1 MSTASGAPVRAA
13 AAKAVHAVVESGR
26 SLDAELRELERT
38 LRMDDRA
45 LFRNLAFGTIRNHF
59 RLREWL
65 DSLLDRRPRR
75 RDRIV
80 ESLLAVGLYQL
91 TGTRIPP
98 HAVVSATVD
107 AARSL
112 KLKPYTGLINAVL
125 RRFIREDMAQGE
137 PASDASRYNHPDWMI
152 QRLRADW
159 PDGYQHILEAANE
172 RAPMWLRVNTCAVSV
187 AEYMGELAAAEL
199 DFAIVPGLPE
209 AVLLTEPVAAT
220 SLPGFADG
228 HVSVQDG
235 AAQIPAGWLL
245 AEGAGRVLDA
255 CAAPGG
261 KTAHLLELGG
271 DAIDLDAVDIDAERL
286 TAVADNLER
295 LGLEARL
302 HAAAADATDDWWDG
316 RPYDRILLDAPCS
329 ASGVIRR
336 HPDIKLLR
344 RDSDIAALAATQ
356 ARLLEALWPLL
367 EPGGM
372 LLYVTCSVFA
382 LENEAVV
389 AAFLEKTDDARPSS
403 LLPNNNIRA
412 LMQPRGP
419 GFQLLPGTRG
429 MDGFYY
435 AGLAKARQDTTPEQR
450 G

>member
-1 MSTASGAPVRAA
+1 MSNASGAGVRAA
-13 AAKAVHAVVESGR
+13 AAKAVHAVVENGH
-26 SLDAELRELERT
+26 SLDAELRALEEDIRAE
-38 LRMDDRA
+38 DRA
-45 LFRNLAFGTIRNHF
+45 LLRNLAFGTIRHHF

-65 DSLLDRRPRR
+65 GTLLDRRPRR

-80 ESLLAVGLYQL
+80 ESLLAVGLFQL

-107 AARSL
+107 AARAL
-112 KLKPYTGLINAVL
+112 RQKAYAGLINAVL
-125 RRFIREDMAQGE
+125 RRFIREDMANGK
-137 PASDASRYNHPDWMI
+137 PATDESRYNHPDWMI
-152 QRLRADW
+152 RRLAADW
-159 PDGYQHILEAANE
+159 PDSYPKILEAGNE
-172 RAPMWLRVNTCAVSV
+172 RAPMWLRVNTRAVSV
-187 AEYMGELAAAEL
+187 AEYLGELTAAHL

-220 SLPGFADG
+220 ALPGFQAG
-228 HVSVQDG
+228 HVSVQDS

-245 AEGAGRVLDA
+245 AEGTGRILDA

-271 DAIDLDAVDIDAERL
+271 DAIELDAVDIDAERL
-286 TAVADNLER
+286 TSVADNLGR

-302 HAAAADATDDWWDG
+302 YAAAADATDDWWDG
-316 RPYDRILLDAPCS
+316 RQYARILLDAPCS

-344 RDSDIAALAATQ
+344 RDSDIRALSATQ
-356 ARLLEALWPLL
+356 AGLLDALWPLL

-372 LLYVTCSVFA
+372 LLYVTCSVFTA
-382 LENEAVV
+382 ENEAVV
-389 AAFLEKTDDARPSS
+389 AAFLERTDDARPSS

-419 GFQLLPGTRG
+419 GFQVLPGTRG

-435 AGLAKARQDTTPEQR
+435 AGLAKAR
-450 G
+450 

>member
-1 MSTASGAPVRAA
+1 MTSASGAGVRAA
-13 AAKAVHAVVESGR
+13 AAKAVHGVVENGR
-26 SLDAELRELERT
+26 SLDAELRELEESVRPE
-38 LRMDDRA
+38 DRA
-45 LFRNLAFGTIRNHF
+45 LLKNLAFGTIRYHF
-59 RLREWL
+59 RLRAWL
-65 DSLLDRRPRR
+65 AALVDRRPRR

-80 ESLLAVGLYQL
+80 ESLLAVGLFQL
-91 TGTRIPP
+91 TETRIPP

-112 KLKPYTGLINAVL
+112 RLKAYAGLINAVL
-125 RRFIREDMAQGE
+125 RRFIREDLAKTPPTSGE
-137 PASDASRYNHPDWMI
+137 AIHNHPDWLI
-152 QRLRADW
+152 RRLRADW
-159 PDGYQHILEAANE
+159 PEEYADILDALNT
-172 RAPMWLRVNTCAVSV
+172 RAPMWLRVNTRAVSV
-187 AEYMGELAAAEL
+187 AEYLGELAEAHL

-209 AVLLTEPVAAT
+209 AVLLSEPVAAAA
-220 SLPGFADG
+220 LPGFREG

-245 AEGAGRVLDA
+245 ADGAGRVLDA

-261 KTAHLLELGG
+261 KTAHLLEIGG
-271 DAIDLDAVDIDAERL
+271 DAIELDAVDIDAERL
-286 TAVADNLER
+286 TSVAENLER

-316 RPYDRILLDAPCS
+316 RQYDRILLDAPCS

-356 ARLLEALWPLL
+356 GRLLDALWPLL
-367 EPGGM
+367 EPGGE

-382 LENEAVV
+382 AENEAVI
-389 AAFLEKTDDARPSS
+389 AAFLEKTEDAEPRS

-412 LMQPRGP
+412 LMRSRGA
-419 GFQLLPGTRG
+419 GFQALPGTRG
-429 MDGFYY
+429 MDGFFY
-435 AGLAKARQDTTPEQR
+435 AGLTKAR
-450 G
+450 